1 MMSYSFTFVIIHASR
16 YTLAYH
22 VPHAKHKES
31 SLGHRYSVGCARCYD
46 AWDSRLISYLLRFLT
61 ATFSLDH
68 AQVLHVPTWELKGS
82 PQVCTRPHREFFMG
96 PDFYKQHNIIFDKF
110 YFHCHVVG
118 QCRTQAVRTRGLSSF
133 IKCLNMFIQ
142 NLAIYK
148 RVFFRNKTL
157 NNISHL

>member
-1 MMSYSFTFVIIHASR
+1 MQSENLLNLETALRIFRILRLRSNLEITQPIQIFMLLK

-82 PQVCTRPHREFFMG
+82 PQVCTRPHRQFFMG

-110 YFHCHVVG
+110 YFHCRVVG
-118 QCRTQAVRTRGLSSF
+118 QCCT
-133 IKCLNMFIQ
+133 
-142 NLAIYK
+142 
-148 RVFFRNKTL
+148 
-157 NNISHL
+157 